1 MYKKR
6 LYPKWFF
13 IIPVGLYAIF
23 FFLPC
28 IMGLFYSFTDWT
40 SYSLGNIHFVG
51 FKNYIEVFTSGE
63 NYYAGILNTLKFTV
77 ISNIVK
83 LVPALF
89 LAIMLQKGLRGL
101 SIYRTILYMPSVV
114 PYLVIGLIFTSIF
127 NYSHGLLNSFLDFL
141 HLSFLKQEWLANLS
155 VVWKSVY
162 FVDAWRGI
170 GYCMTIFLA
179 GLNSIPNSYY
189 EAAEIDGAGFF
200 QKLRYV
206 TLPMLTGSITI
217 NLVFGLTYGLKVFD
231 IIYVLTGGGPGHA
244 TEVASTYIYSL
255 YSKGNYCMSVAMNS
269 ILFIVTAAAGL
280 LINYFMTKREVQQ

>member
-13 IIPVGLYAIF
+13 IIPIGLYAIF

-28 IMGLFYSFTDWT
+28 IIGLFYSFTDWT
-40 SYSLGNIHFVG
+40 SYSLGEIHFVG
-51 FKNYIEVFTSGE
+51 FKNYIEIFTSGE
-63 NYYAGILNTLKFTV
+63 NYYTGILNTLKFTV

-83 LVPALF
+83 LIPALF

-141 HLSFLKQEWLANLS
+141 HLSFLKQEWLANLN

-231 IIYVLTGGGPGHA
+231 IIYVLTNGGPGHA

-269 ILFIVTAAAGL
+269 ILFLVTAAAGL